1 MFVLLG
7 ANSVGFD
14 SRFHLL
20 ILLRGCAVFHAV
32 WLILMELISSAV
44 GVLGWPI
51 VMCSALFG

>member
-32 WLILMELISSAV
+32 WLILMELISNSV
-44 GVLGWPI
+44 GVLG
-51 VMCSALFG
+51 

>member
-1 MFVLLG
+1 MLILLG
-7 ANSVGFD
+7 AISVGFA

-32 WLILMELISSAV
+32 WLILMELISSSV

>member
-1 MFVLLG
+1 MG
-7 ANSVGFD
+7 WD

>member
-1 MFVLLG
+1 MG
-7 ANSVGFD
+7 WD

-20 ILLRGCAVFHAV
+20 ILLRSCAMFHAV

-44 GVLGWPI
+44 GVLGWPM